1 MRVQS
6 SDAATITRALDRG
19 VSGIQVPHFNPRAEV
34 EAAVEHAK
42 FSRGD
47 ELVAAALAA
56 RPDVAVVDI
65 EMPGQDGISEASEL
79 RGSLA
84 SCRTLILTMY
94 GRPGFRA
101 ARDGGRR
108 LPLRAEGRAG
118 GRAR

>member
-56 RPDVAVVDI
+56 RPDVAVGDI
-65 EMPGQDGISEASEL
+65 EMPGQDGTSEAPGL
-79 RGSLA
+79 RGGLPRRPPGVLA
-84 SCRTLILTMY
+84 MY
-94 GRPGFRA
+94 WRPWLHA
-101 ARDGGRR
+101 
-108 LPLRAEGRAG
+108 
-118 GRAR
+118 